1 MAYENETKAAIL
13 ARMLAASDPT
23 LDQRQGSPTF
33 DLLSPAAMELA
44 QAYIEL
50 GNILRWGF
58 VSSDGTGAYGPYLD
72 LRAGEL
78 GLVRKPAVKAVGSV
92 TFTGPNGTVIPAG
105 TQVSTGGAKPVY
117 FVTTVAG
124 TIISGTITVTAE
136 AVAGGAAGNVTI
148 GAINLVTGPLVGIIA
163 VTNAATFNG
172 GADIES
178 DADLTA
184 RYFERARKPATSG
197 NANQYRQWALEI
209 AGISDAKVFPLWNG
223 LLTVKVAL
231 LDADKR
237 APVSGKVAE
246 VAAYIETVRPIGATV
261 TVVAATETAI
271 NVSGTYTLAAGYTL
285 AQARTQIQAGLTAY
299 LKTLAFVDA
308 TVRYTQIA
316 NIVLSTAAVDDY
328 SGLTVNGGTANVVIA
343 AGNVAIAGSVV

>member
-1 MAYENETKAAIL
+1 MAYEDETKTAIL

-44 QAYIEL
+44 QAYAEL
-50 GNILRWGF
+50 DNALRWGF
-58 VSSDGTGAYGPYLD
+58 VNADGTGAYGAYLD

-78 GLVRKPAVKAVGSV
+78 GLTRKAAVKAVGSV
-92 TFTGPNGTVIPAG
+92 TFTGPNGTVIPIG
-105 TQVSTGGAKPVY
+105 TQVSTGNVY
-117 FVTTVAG
+117 FVTTAAG
-124 TIISGTITVTAE
+124 TTASGTVTVTAE
-136 AVAGGAAGNVTI
+136 ALVGSAAGNVTI
-148 GAINLVTGPLVGIIA
+148 GAINLVAGPLVGIVS

-172 GADIES
+172 GADTES

-231 LDADKR
+231 LDTDKR

-261 TVVAATETAI
+261 SIVAATEFAI
-271 NVSGTYTLAAGYTL
+271 NVTGTFTLAAGYTL
-285 AQARTQIQAGLTAY
+285 TQARAQILAGLTAY
-299 LKTLAFVDA
+299 LKTLAFTDA

-316 NIVLSTAAVDDY
+316 NVVLNTAAVDDY
-328 SGLTVNGGTANVVIA
+328 SGLTVNGGAVNVVIA
-343 AGNVAIAGSVV
+343 AGSVAIAGTVT